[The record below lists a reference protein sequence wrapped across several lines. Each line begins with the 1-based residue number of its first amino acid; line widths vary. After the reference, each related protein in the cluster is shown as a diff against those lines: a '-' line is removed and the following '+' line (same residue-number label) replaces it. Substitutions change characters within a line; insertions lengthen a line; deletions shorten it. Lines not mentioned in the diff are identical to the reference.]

1 MVMDLTLYGITSKA
15 IVLLNRLANLGINSH
30 KQWLESF
37 KKCSKSANF
46 Y

>member
-1 MVMDLTLYGITSKA
+1 MVMDLTGITSKA
-15 IVLLNRLANLGINSH
+15 VLSLNRLAKLAINSH
-30 KQWLESF
+30 SQWLESF